1 MAAMDAEALAVD
13 VSYAG
18 WLEKKGGMRWS
29 KRYFEV
35 LFNKNLTFDAI
46 PTPTLGSNQN
56 RSSSL

>member
-35 LFNKNLTFDAI
+35 LSENLSLKEI
-46 PTPTLGSNQN
+46 PTPTL
-56 RSSSL
+56 RPVR